1 VQRQRG
7 APSSLPAQSQFAR
20 PGHAIESRSPGQ
32 HPPSAALR
40 VANASVRAAAP
51 CDGPFV
57 AWTIA
62 NRGTCDALAA
72 HHNTARPDTDSSL
85 AGPAIACMHHR
96 QTASQ
101 QSPRLT
107 ANLLDPLVAPHCS
120 LTPPPR
126 YCTQLHT
133 RQPHSWL
140 PSAALIP
147 PSHLPVRPSKGAK
160 KFFLDSFRIV
170 FERFEGFSRKRNP
183 SPPNWILKHEYAARE
198 SAFFR
203 TAR

>member
-1 VQRQRG
+1 VELPAACRPKANLR
-7 APSSLPAQSQFAR
+7 APATPLNRNRRANTRPVLHCASQMPRCERRRRVMGRSSL
-20 PGHAIESRSPGQ
+20 GT
-32 HPPSAALR
+32 
-40 VANASVRAAAP
+40 
-51 CDGPFV
+51 D
-57 AWTIA
+57 A
-62 NRGTCDALAA
+62 NRGTCDALAV
-72 HHNTARPDTDSSL
+72 HHNTARPDADSSL

-107 ANLLDPLVAPHCS
+107 ANLLDPLVAPRCS

-170 FERFEGFSRKRNP
+170 FERFEGFSRKRDP

-198 SAFFR
+198 SAFPR